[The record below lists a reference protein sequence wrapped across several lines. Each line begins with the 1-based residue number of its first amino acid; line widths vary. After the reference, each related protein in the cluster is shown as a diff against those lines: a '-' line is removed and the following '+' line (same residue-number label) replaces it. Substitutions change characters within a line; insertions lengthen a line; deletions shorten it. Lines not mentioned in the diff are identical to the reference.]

1 MRLSALAKSYG
12 LLSMIDEAHATGV
25 VGKTGRG
32 LAEHFGLS
40 EQPDVVM
47 GTLSKSLASEGGFAS
62 GRSLL
67 IEYLR
72 NTARSFIFS
81 TSQSPANLAAAKEA
95 LAILAEEPERVARLQ
110 RNTQVFIDALR
121 ENGVETRSDS
131 AIVPIIVGDE
141 RRALR
146 AAKQLYD
153 EGIFL
158 SAIRYPT
165 VAKGSAR
172 LRAAIMA
179 THTEDELRAAA
190 AKIAASARTQ
200 A

>member
-1 MRLSALAKSYG
+1 
-12 LLSMIDEAHATGV
+12 
-25 VGKTGRG
+25 
-32 LAEHFGLS
+32 
-40 EQPDVVM
+40 M

-62 GRSLL
+62 GRQLL

-81 TSQSPANLAAAKEA
+81 TSQSPATLASAKEA
-95 LAILAEEPERVARLQ
+95 LSILEEEPERVARLQ
-110 RNTQVFIDALR
+110 DNTRAFVAALA
-121 ENGVETRSDS
+121 ENGVETKSDS

-141 RRALR
+141 RRALQ

-172 LRAAIMA
+172 LRAAMMA

-190 AKIAASARTQ
+190 RKIADTLNRLP
-200 A
+200 

>member
-1 MRLSALAKSYG
+1 
-12 LLSMIDEAHATGV
+12 MIDEAHATGV
-25 VGKTGRG
+25 VGKTGKG
-32 LAEHFGLS
+32 LVEHFGLS

-62 GRSLL
+62 GRGLL

-190 AKIAASARTQ
+190 AKIAASTRMQ